1 MSSEP
6 STVDPA
12 TVDSATVVSA
22 TGAAP
27 ASDPTRAA
35 DERLSAVSNLLEG
48 LDVAPQNPG
57 RDSSELVTF
66 ENQLVQVRLGLASSL
81 FAALR
86 AKHAP
91 TAAHSV
97 RVALSCSA
105 WGAMLGQSD
114 AQRDEIEIGA
124 LLHDVGKIGVP
135 DEILHKPTKLT
146 ADEFAVV
153 ERHRHIGTDILRAC
167 CASDEVLR
175 IVENSG
181 AWFDGSREGYE
192 LAGEGLP
199 LGSRMVAIVDAFD
212 AMTSD
217 HVYRRAM
224 SRERALA
231 ELFEFASS
239 QFDPRLVQE
248 FCNFVGA
255 DQVKLQAVVARRWLK
270 DLLPE
275 SATGMWQ
282 LSRGPLPSSAGSV
295 EMLFHRKLLESMH
308 DAVIFV
314 DGSLRVV
321 LWNRAAERLTGIP
334 TASIEHKLWSPTLV
348 SLRDEQQKLILEADC
363 PVIQAIKSGVQTLRR
378 LSVTGRSGQRVEV
391 DAQLV
396 PVHAKN
402 GVSHGAALLMH
413 DASSQITLEQRVQT
427 LHEKATRDP
436 LTQVAN
442 RAEFDRIHT
451 SCVESH
457 LERQLP
463 CSLVICDIDHFKR
476 INDSYGHQAGDEVLI
491 AFAALLRRHCRSGD
505 LVARYGGEEF
515 VMLCADCDN
524 STATR
529 RAEELRSELAEFPM
543 EALGGKSITS
553 SFGVTELQP
562 GDTPETMLR
571 RADRAL
577 YQAKEAG
584 RNTVIQ
590 LGSGIGGVQPVAKA
604 VGWLDWLRGALP
616 DHVLDRTL
624 ATAMPLNVVVEKM
637 RGFVAD
643 HFAQIDSI
651 TANHIVLRLEGDNS
665 PHMRRSTD
673 RPMPFIMDVRFEEMR
688 AADDGRAAARLRT
701 LARVTIRPQRSRDR
715 RRRDV
720 LERAQRL
727 LASLRSYLVAQ
738 DFKIRT

>member
-12 TVDSATVVSA
+12 ASASPSADPSRAASEGLIAVSTLLDGLDALPAAADAAPLPLVSDSA
-22 TGAAP
+22 
-27 ASDPTRAA
+27 
-35 DERLSAVSNLLEG
+35 
-48 LDVAPQNPG
+48 
-57 RDSSELVTF
+57 ELVTF

-97 RVALSCSA
+97 RVAMSCSA
-105 WGAMLGQSD
+105 WGAMLGQSEVE
-114 AQRDEIEIGA
+114 RDEIEVGA

-135 DEILHKPTKLT
+135 DEILLKPTKLS
-146 ADEFAVV
+146 ADEFAVI
-153 ERHRHIGTDILRAC
+153 ERHRHIGSDILRAC
-167 CASDEVLR
+167 CSSDEILR

-181 AWFDGSREGYE
+181 AWFDGSRDGYQ
-192 LAGEGLP
+192 LSGEALP

-217 HVYRRAM
+217 QVYRRAM

-231 ELFEFASS
+231 ELFEFAGT
-239 QFDPRLVQE
+239 QFDPRMVQE
-248 FCNFVGA
+248 FCGFVSA

-275 SATGMWQ
+275 NSNGLWQ
-282 LSRGPLPSSAGSV
+282 LTRGPLSSSAGTI

-348 SLRDEQQKLILEADC
+348 SLRDEQQKLILDADC

-378 LSVTGRSGQRVEV
+378 LSVTGRGGQRVEV
-391 DAQLV
+391 DAHLV
-396 PVHAKN
+396 PVHAKS

-442 RAEFDRIHT
+442 RAEFDRIHA

-476 INDSYGHQAGDEVLI
+476 INDTYGHQAGDEVLI

-524 STATR
+524 ATATR
-529 RAEELRSELAEFPM
+529 RAEELRAELAELPM
-543 EALGGKSITS
+543 QVLSGKSITS
-553 SFGVTELQP
+553 SFGVTEIQP
-562 GDTPETMLR
+562 GDSPETILR

-584 RNTVIQ
+584 RNMVVQ
-590 LGSGIGGVQPVAKA
+590 LGSGIGGDQPPPKP
-604 VGWLDWLRGALP
+604 VGWFAWLRGAAP
-616 DHVLDRTL
+616 DHVLQRSL
-624 ATAMPLNVVVEKM
+624 ATSMPLNVVVQKM

-643 HFAQIDSI
+643 HFAQIDAI
-651 TANHIVLRLEGDNS
+651 TESHVVLKVAGESS
-665 PHMRRSTD
+665 PLMRRNSD
-673 RPMPFIMDVRFEEMR
+673 RPVPFIMEINFEELQAPGESR
-688 AADDGRAAARLRT
+688 PAAKLRT
-701 LARVTIRPQRSRDR
+701 LAHVTIRPQRSRDR

-720 LERAQRL
+720 LQRAQRL

-738 DFKIRT
+738 DYKPRP

>member
-1 MSSEP
+1 MSSET
-6 STVDPA
+6 STVASPAALAPPADP
-12 TVDSATVVSA
+12 S
-22 TGAAP
+22 
-27 ASDPTRAA
+27 RAA
-35 DERLSAVSNLLEG
+35 DERLVAVSTMLAG
-48 LDVAPQNPG
+48 LDAPVVAG
-57 RDSSELVTF
+57 AASALALSDSSELVTF

-105 WGAMLGQSD
+105 WGAMLGRSE
-114 AQRDEIEIGA
+114 AERDEIEIAA

-146 ADEFAVV
+146 ADEFALV
-153 ERHRHIGTDILRAC
+153 ERHRHTGCDILRAC
-167 CASDEVLR
+167 CSSDEVLR
-175 IVENSG
+175 IVEHSG
-181 AWFDGSREGYE
+181 AWFDGSRDGAP
-192 LAGEGLP
+192 LAGESLP
-199 LGSRMVAIVDAFD
+199 LGARMISIVDAFD

-231 ELFEFASS
+231 ELFEFAGT
-239 QFDPRLVQE
+239 QFDPRMVQE
-248 FCNFVGA
+248 FCNFVSA

-270 DLLPE
+270 DLAPTV
-275 SATGMWQ
+275 SGMWQ
-282 LSRGPLPSSAGSV
+282 LSQGPLASSVGSV

-334 TASIEHKLWSPTLV
+334 TGSIEHKLWSPTLV
-348 SLRDEQQKLILEADC
+348 NLRDEQQKLMLEADC
-363 PVIQAIKSGVQTLRR
+363 PVIQTIKSGVQTLRR
-378 LSVTGRSGQRVEV
+378 LSVTGRGGQRVEV
-391 DAQLV
+391 DAHLV
-396 PVHAKN
+396 PVHAKT

-442 RAEFDRIHT
+442 RAEFDRIHA

-515 VMLCADCDN
+515 VMLCSDCDN
-524 STATR
+524 STATH
-529 RAEELRSELAEFPM
+529 RAEELRAELAELPM
-543 EALGGKSITS
+543 QALQGKSITS

-584 RNTVIQ
+584 RNTVVQ
-590 LGSGIGGVQPVAKA
+590 LGSGIGGEEPPPKP
-604 VGWLDWLRGALP
+604 VGWLAWLRGAVP
-616 DHVLDRTL
+616 EHVLQRTL
-624 ATAMPLNVVVEKM
+624 ATSMPLNVVIEKM

-643 HFAQIDSI
+643 HFAQIDAI
-651 TANHIVLRLEGDNS
+651 DEHHVALRIEGES
-665 PHMRRSTD
+665 TTLLRRSTD
-673 RPMPFIMDVRFEEMR
+673 RPVPFVLDVQFEEFK
-688 AADDGRAAARLRT
+688 APEDNRAAARFRT
-701 LARVTIRPQRSRDR
+701 LAHVTIRPQKSRDR

-738 DFKIRT
+738 DFKSAK

>member
-1 MSSEP
+1 MSSET
-6 STVDPA
+6 STVESPAALAPPADP
-12 TVDSATVVSA
+12 S
-22 TGAAP
+22 
-27 ASDPTRAA
+27 RAA
-35 DERLSAVSNLLEG
+35 DERLVAVSTMLAG
-48 LDVAPQNPG
+48 LDAPVVAG
-57 RDSSELVTF
+57 AASVGALSDSSELVTF

-105 WGAMLGQSD
+105 WGAMLGRSECE
-114 AQRDEIEIGA
+114 RDEIEIAA

-146 ADEFAVV
+146 GDEFALV
-153 ERHRHIGTDILRAC
+153 ERHRHTGCDILRAC
-167 CASDEVLR
+167 CSSDEVLR
-175 IVENSG
+175 IVEHSG
-181 AWFDGSREGYE
+181 AWFDGSRDGAS
-192 LAGEGLP
+192 LAGESLP
-199 LGSRMVAIVDAFD
+199 LGARMISIVDAFD

-231 ELFEFASS
+231 ELFEFAGT
-239 QFDPRLVQE
+239 QFDPRMVQE
-248 FCNFVGA
+248 FCNFVSA

-270 DLLPE
+270 DLAPAV
-275 SATGMWQ
+275 SGMWQ
-282 LSRGPLPSSAGSV
+282 LSQGPLASSVGTV

-334 TASIEHKLWSPTLV
+334 TGSIEHKLWSPTLV
-348 SLRDEQQKLILEADC
+348 NLRDEQQKLMLEADC
-363 PVIQAIKSGVQTLRR
+363 PVIQTIKSGVQTLRR
-378 LSVTGRSGQRVEV
+378 LSVTGRGGQRVEV
-391 DAQLV
+391 DAHLV
-396 PVHAKN
+396 PVHAKT

-442 RAEFDRIHT
+442 RAEFDRIHA

-515 VMLCADCDN
+515 VMLCSDCDN
-524 STATR
+524 STATH
-529 RAEELRSELAEFPM
+529 RAEELRAELAEFPM
-543 EALGGKSITS
+543 QALEGKSITS

-584 RNTVIQ
+584 RNTVVQ
-590 LGSGIGGVQPVAKA
+590 LGSGIGGEEPPPKP
-604 VGWLDWLRGALP
+604 VGWLAWLRGAVP
-616 DHVLDRTL
+616 EHVLQRTL
-624 ATAMPLNVVVEKM
+624 ATSMPLNVVIEKM

-643 HFAQIDSI
+643 HFAQIDAI
-651 TANHIVLRLEGDNS
+651 DEHHVALRIEGETTS
-665 PHMRRSTD
+665 LQRRSTD
-673 RPMPFIMDVRFEEMR
+673 RPVPFVLDVQFEEFK
-688 AADDGRAAARLRT
+688 APEDNRAAARFRT
-701 LARVTIRPQRSRDR
+701 LAHVTIRPQKSRDR

-738 DFKIRT
+738 DFKRAK